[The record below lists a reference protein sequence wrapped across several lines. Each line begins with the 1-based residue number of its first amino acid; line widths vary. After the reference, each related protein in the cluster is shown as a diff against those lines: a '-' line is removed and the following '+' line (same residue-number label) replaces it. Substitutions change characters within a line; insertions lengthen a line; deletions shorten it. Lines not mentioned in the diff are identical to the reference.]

1 MITQEWSITLACILN
16 TYHVETGVSQVQGQ
30 PKTHSDFKVRLSYM
44 PRPYFKNSR
53 TEFGSGVKHVQST
66 HRTWLDPQNCGKMFK
81 NIARCICSLKY
92 DLLPSV
98 LGDLTLSYLS
108 NWEGYPS
115 DKGSSFY
122 QSTNGSTDH
131 EKKGSFFF
139 FSWDSNQTSMEIQRS
154 VTFSHEEVWPI
165 AAIPSTDIS
174 SDQTKIQRLLSV
186 IPGGAETEGRAHF
199 QHFHFLA
206 LSKSLK
212 PEDFKVF
219 PIFRKQHPCHLLY
232 DQNLRVWKFSKPQG
246 RHWLE
251 YCGKISQEQAHL
263 LGRSFAS
270 EVLKDLR

>member
-139 FSWDSNQTSMEIQRS
+139 FFLRLKSNFYGNPEKCDLLSWGGLAHCRHSKHWHFIWSNQDSE
-154 VTFSHEEVWPI
+154 TFV
-165 AAIPSTDIS
+165 
-174 SDQTKIQRLLSV
+174 R
-186 IPGGAETEGRAHF
+186 
-199 QHFHFLA
+199 
-206 LSKSLK
+206 
-212 PEDFKVF
+212 
-219 PIFRKQHPCHLLY
+219 HPRRGW
-232 DQNLRVWKFSKPQG
+232 DR
-246 RHWLE
+246 R
-251 YCGKISQEQAHL
+251 
-263 LGRSFAS
+263 
-270 EVLKDLR
+270 

>member
-139 FSWDSNQTSMEIQRS
+139 FFPETQIKLLWKSR
-154 VTFSHEEVWPI
+154 EVWPSLMRRSGPLPPFQALTFHLI
-165 AAIPSTDIS
+165 KPRFRDFCPS
-174 SDQTKIQRLLSV
+174 
-186 IPGGAETEGRAHF
+186 
-199 QHFHFLA
+199 
-206 LSKSLK
+206 
-212 PEDFKVF
+212 
-219 PIFRKQHPCHLLY
+219 
-232 DQNLRVWKFSKPQG
+232 
-246 RHWLE
+246 
-251 YCGKISQEQAHL
+251 SQE
-263 LGRSFAS
+263 G
-270 EVLKDLR
+270 LRPKVERTSSTSTF